1 MNDQLVKDLM
11 TKARKSF
18 AAGDK
23 LQAAIWHDL
32 AKQARD
38 CAHRI

>member
-1 MNDQLVKDLM
+1 MNEQLVKDLM
-11 TKARKSF
+11 IKARKSF

-23 LQAAIWHDL
+23 LQAQVWHNL

-38 CAHRI
+38 CAHKI

>member
-1 MNDQLVKDLM
+1 MNDQLVQQLM
-11 TKARKSF
+11 IKARKSF
-18 AAGDK
+18 KAGDK
-23 LQAAIWHDL
+23 LQAAIWHNL